1 MQRSRFSIISAA
13 TLATLLLAASVGT
26 VAADT
31 TPISIPPAG
40 EFRTAPRLTVSPSV
54 KLVGGVVATV
64 HVDVVCDPMPS
75 EWDPYA
81 DPTAGHSEG
90 TTAQVVQAVSKRA
103 IAAGESSGGGTF
115 VCDGYDHQPT
125 RHHGRVPDCPVQEG
139 HRGRGR
145 AAPHLQRRLQ
155 RVRLPKHRPDPGDAH
170 VEVGPTSR
178 SPAPDGAGLLLFA
191 IGASG

>member
-1 MQRSRFSIISAA
+1 MQRSRFPIISAA

-31 TPISIPPAG
+31 TPITIPPAG
-40 EFRTAPRLTVSPSV
+40 EFRTAPRLTVSPNI

-75 EWDPYA
+75 EWDPNI

-115 VCDGYDHQPT
+115 VCDGSTVNPLDIAVVSQT
-125 RHHGRVPDCPVQEG
+125 VPFKKGTAVVGVQLQICNADCSG
-139 HRGRGR
+139 FG
-145 AAPHLQRRLQ
+145 
-155 RVRLPKHRPDPGDAH
+155 
-170 VEVGPTSR
+170 SR
-178 SPAPDGAGLLLFA
+178 STGPILVTL
-191 IGASG
+191 SSK

>member
-75 EWDPYA
+75 EWDPSV
-81 DPTAGHSEG
+81 DPTVGHSEG
-90 TTAQVVQAVSKRA
+90 TTAQVIQAVSKRA

-115 VCDGYDHQPT
+115 VCDGSTINSLDITVVSQT
-125 RHHGRVPDCPVQEG
+125 VPFRKGTAVVGVQLHICNADCSG
-139 HRGRGR
+139 GGFRST
-145 AAPHLQRRLQ
+145 
-155 RVRLPKHRPDPGDAH
+155 
-170 VEVGPTSR
+170 GPILVTLS
-178 SPAPDGAGLLLFA
+178 SK
-191 IGASG
+191 